1 MMQGQQRSA
10 SMQRTILIVED
21 DLDVVE
27 SLKLILEGKG
37 FNVIHALDKE
47 SGLELARDAKPD
59 LIILDIMMPSGT
71 EGFHFVWAL
80 RKEPDKAVRDI
91 PIIVISSI
99 HHTTELRF
107 YPHQRDA
114 VYEPGE
120 YLPVQAFLDKPVDP
134 DDLLRTLSNV
144 LGDKRDV

>member
-1 MMQGQQRSA
+1 
-10 SMQRTILIVED
+10 MQRTILIVED